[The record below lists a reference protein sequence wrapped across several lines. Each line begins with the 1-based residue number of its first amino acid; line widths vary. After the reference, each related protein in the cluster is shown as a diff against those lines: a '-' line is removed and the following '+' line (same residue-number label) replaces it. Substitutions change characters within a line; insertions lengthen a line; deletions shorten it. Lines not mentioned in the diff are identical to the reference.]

1 MRLDTGETL
10 IDRSSRWACHATTDL
25 HATFFLTN
33 SAVPRCITSATHICS
48 TTTLAACKFCITTR
62 NLQWMGMLK
71 SIRLW
76 VWVMGCVLMSPTRS
90 EFVLIHDV
98 LTHMCALDSLTIAQD
113 LCQGRSVE
121 ALPYLELVMQDERN
135 IDAWIRLAILAPDK
149 DVSIQTLQAAK
160 AQGMSAYLTYSCC
173 RLIKS

>member
-1 MRLDTGETL
+1 
-10 IDRSSRWACHATTDL
+10 
-25 HATFFLTN
+25 
-33 SAVPRCITSATHICS
+33 
-48 TTTLAACKFCITTR
+48 
-62 NLQWMGMLK
+62 
-71 SIRLW
+71 
-76 VWVMGCVLMSPTRS
+76 MSPTRS

-113 LCQGRSVE
+113 LCREGGSVE

-135 IDAWIRLAILAPDK
+135 IDAWIRLALLAPDK